1 VGVHKEQ
8 VNPWEWQNALGFSQ
22 AWRVE
27 GADAILFV
35 SGQVAY
41 SSDGQLV
48 GVGDFE
54 EQTRQ
59 VFENLRTVVEQ
70 AGATLHSIV
79 KLTVFLTDMSK
90 LRDYGRIKSEFFTG
104 EQPAST
110 AVGVTALARP
120 ELMIEV
126 EALAVA

>member
-1 VGVHKEQ
+1 MHKEL
-8 VNPWEWQNALGFSQ
+8 VNPWEWQNQLGFSQ

-27 GADAILFV
+27 GAGAIVFV

-41 SSDGQLV
+41 TSDGKLV
-48 GVGDFE
+48 GDADFE
-54 EQTRQ
+54 AQTRQ

-70 AGATLHSIV
+70 AGTTLGSIV
-79 KLTVFLTDMSK
+79 KLTVFLTDMGN
-90 LRDYGRIKSEFFTG
+90 LREYGRIKAEFFTG

-120 ELMIEV
+120 ELMLEV